1 MVNVKIFNKIVNTVK
16 FIMTLSS
23 QKALWEQIRRM
34 EQVYM
39 KKYEEFERNLL
50 TRLEQVAK
58 DVDNDHNE
66 IHNEVRQLL

>member
-50 TRLEQVAK
+50 TRLERVAK